1 MANSQRFK
9 SALDQRIADEQARAK
24 AQVAQRDGQPSTAS
38 SGRPGQASRGSP
50 AKAPQAGAKK
60 PRARKPSE
68 DTTRDTNGDGAA
80 NPDPAVFEAA
90 FALDDVEELTPSSTP
105 APPEEK
111 DPQGEDKSS
120 ADPEKAAEAS
130 SAETPAKEDGETKGE
145 EKEKPNESGVADANS
160 AIREEV
166 SATELPSEV
175 KVKLRKLEKLEKTYP
190 GQTPERVL
198 PDRRQCSY

>member
-9 SALDQRIADEQARAK
+9 SALDQRIAEEQARAK
-24 AQVAQRDGQPSTAS
+24 AQVAQRDEHPSAAS

-50 AKAPQAGAKK
+50 AKPPQAGAKK

-90 FALDDVEELTPSSTP
+90 FALDDAEELTPSSTP
-105 APPEEK
+105 APPGEK
-111 DPQGEDKSS
+111 DSRETDESS
-120 ADPEKAAEAS
+120 ADPEQAAEAS
-130 SAETPAKEDGETKGE
+130 GAETAVKEDGEGKGE
-145 EKEKPNESGVADANS
+145 ENEKPNEPEVAGAKS
-160 AIREEV
+160 AVLEES
-166 SATELPSEV
+166 SATELPAEV

-190 GQTPERVL
+190 GQTPKRVL